1 MAYIDN
7 PYANSLRQA
16 QAMPA
21 VQQALGGYEGGM
33 DGLMR
38 LFQQQYSR
46 PQQQTQRY
54 NPGEDT
60 RQIAQRPDPASMA
73 PRDPNEPIPQMQ
85 QDYRENYMRNYMNR
99 PDADRISQPQMGQID
114 AGYNS
119 RIGLPQRENTQL
131 QEDMISQFNKESIA
145 RTSPAQQTPQFGGLG
160 SMNSGGMGYGN
171 MFRMQNERMPQY
183 GGYGG
188 YGGGMR
194 PQPYQQMP
202 QPQYQPYASPYQQQ
216 YPQPQRYGGY
226 GRQQQYGGY
235 GGGYGGMQNRY
246 QPQQYGGYGGY
257 GQQYMDSNTV
267 VAVTVNNM
275 AAVTDNNRVN
285 NTAVDTANNTA
296 AVTVTRTIIRVMVAR
311 IRINHRIHR
320 CIKKGELNCS
330 PLLNV
335 FSTLG
340 LFLLALTRLIQ
351 PT

>member
-46 PQQQTQRY
+46 PQQQTNIY
-54 NPGEDT
+54 NPQVETQQTKQRMPPIPTPDQLRNQPRFRDNEPSAPAPFSRET
-60 RQIAQRPDPASMA
+60 AQRLDPASMA
-73 PRDPNEPIPQMQ
+73 PRNPNEPIPQMQ
-85 QDYRENYMRNYMNR
+85 RDYRENYMRNYMNR
-99 PDADRISQPQMGQID
+99 PDADRIAQPQMGQID

-119 RIGLPQRENTQL
+119 RIGLPQRENTQS
-131 QEDMISQFNKESIA
+131 QEEAASQFNKENIA
-145 RTSPAQQTPQFGGLG
+145 RTSPAQQNPQFGGLG

-171 MFRMQNERMPQY
+171 MFRMQNEQMPQY

-235 GGGYGGMQNRY
+235 GGGYGGMQNQY
-246 QPQQYGGYGGY
+246 QPQQYGGGGQQYGQQYGGGGY
-257 GQQYMDSNTV
+257 GQQYGGGYGQQSGQQYGGGYGNQ
-267 VAVTVNNM
+267 NNYQSYGGQNQAIPM
-275 AAVTDNNRVN
+275 T
-285 NTAVDTANNTA
+285 
-296 AVTVTRTIIRVMVAR
+296 
-311 IRINHRIHR
+311 
-320 CIKKGELNCS
+320 S
-330 PLLNV
+330 
-335 FSTLG
+335 
-340 LFLLALTRLIQ
+340 ALSMY
-351 PT
+351 

>member
-73 PRDPNEPIPQMQ
+73 PRNPNEPIPQMQ
-85 QDYRENYMRNYMNR
+85 RQLPPNLPPELTGTHKQIQDMTPEELSASTAQNKYIMEMRNQNEMR
-99 PDADRISQPQMGQID
+99 SG
-114 AGYNS
+114 G
-119 RIGLPQRENTQL
+119 QL
-131 QEDMISQFNKESIA
+131 Q
-145 RTSPAQQTPQFGGLG
+145 PQFGGLG

-246 QPQQYGGYGGY
+246 QPQQYGGGWP
-257 GQQYMDSNTV
+257 TV
-267 VAVTVNNM
+267 RPTVW
-275 AAVTDNNRVN
+275 
-285 NTAVDTANNTA
+285 TAI
-296 AVTVTRTIIRVMVAR
+296 RWRLRPIRSTIRR
-311 IRINHRIHR
+311 
-320 CIKKGELNCS
+320 
-330 PLLNV
+330 
-335 FSTLG
+335 
-340 LFLLALTRLIQ
+340 RLR
-351 PT
+351 

>member
-38 LFQQQYSR
+38 LFQQQQI
-46 PQQQTQRY
+46 QQQPKRY

-73 PRDPNEPIPQMQ
+73 AGHSSEPIPQMQ

-119 RIGLPQRENTQL
+119 RIGLPQRENRPV

-257 GQQYMDSNTV
+257 GQQYGQQYGGGGYGQQYGGGGYGQQYGGGYGQQSGQQYGGGYGQQYGGGYGNQNNDE
-267 VAVTVNNM
+267 VAKQAIM
-275 AAVTDNNRVN
+275 
-285 NTAVDTANNTA
+285 
-296 AVTVTRTIIRVMVAR
+296 
-311 IRINHRIHR
+311 
-320 CIKKGELNCS
+320 
-330 PLLNV
+330 
-335 FSTLG
+335 
-340 LFLLALTRLIQ
+340 
-351 PT
+351 PTYPPMY

>member
-1 MAYIDN
+1 
-7 PYANSLRQA
+7 
-16 QAMPA
+16 
-21 VQQALGGYEGGM
+21 
-33 DGLMR
+33 
-38 LFQQQYSR
+38 
-46 PQQQTQRY
+46 
-54 NPGEDT
+54 
-60 RQIAQRPDPASMA
+60 
-73 PRDPNEPIPQMQ
+73 
-85 QDYRENYMRNYMNR
+85 
-99 PDADRISQPQMGQID
+99 MGQID

-119 RIGLPQRENTQL
+119 RIGLPQRENRPV

-246 QPQQYGGYGGY
+246 QPQQYGGTVVANSTANS
-257 GQQYMDSNTV
+257 MDSNTV
-267 VAVTVNNM
+267 
-275 AAVTDNNRVN
+275 
-285 NTAVDTANNTA
+285 A
-296 AVTVTRTIIRVMVAR
+296 AVTVWRRLTIGSTIRRWIRTTSGQQYGGGYGNQNNYEVA
-311 IRINHRIHR
+311 
-320 CIKKGELNCS
+320 KQDK
-330 PLLNV
+330 P
-335 FSTLG
+335 
-340 LFLLALTRLIQ
+340 
-351 PT
+351 PYPPMY

>member
-46 PQQQTQRY
+46 PQQQTNIYNPQVETQQPKRY
-54 NPGEDT
+54 NPQVE
-60 RQIAQRPDPASMA
+60 IAQHPEVEAQREAQRLAQSSIIHKEIQDMTPEEISASTA
-73 PRDPNEPIPQMQ
+73 QNEYIM
-85 QDYRENYMRNYMNR
+85 NMRNQNEMRSNGQFQ
-99 PDADRISQPQMGQID
+99 IS
-114 AGYNS
+114 
-119 RIGLPQRENTQL
+119 
-131 QEDMISQFNKESIA
+131 
-145 RTSPAQQTPQFGGLG
+145 PQFGGLG

-235 GGGYGGMQNRY
+235 GGGYGGMQNQY
-246 QPQQYGGYGGY
+246 QPQQYGGGGQQYGQQYGGGGY
-257 GQQYMDSNTV
+257 GQQYGGGYGNQ
-267 VAVTVNNM
+267 NNYQSYGGQNQDKPPYPPM
-275 AAVTDNNRVN
+275 Y
-285 NTAVDTANNTA
+285 
-296 AVTVTRTIIRVMVAR
+296 
-311 IRINHRIHR
+311 
-320 CIKKGELNCS
+320 
-330 PLLNV
+330 
-335 FSTLG
+335 
-340 LFLLALTRLIQ
+340 
-351 PT
+351 

>member
-46 PQQQTQRY
+46 PQQQTQ
-54 NPGEDT
+54 
-60 RQIAQRPDPASMA
+60 QRMPPIPTPEQLRNA
-73 PRDPNEPIPQMQ
+73 PRFRDNEPSAPAPFS
-85 QDYRENYMRNYMNR
+85 RETGYE
-99 PDADRISQPQMGQID
+99 PVAQPQMGQID

-235 GGGYGGMQNRY
+235 GGGYGGMQNQY
-246 QPQQYGGYGGY
+246 QPQQYGGGGY
-257 GQQYMDSNTV
+257 GQQYGGGYGQQSGQQYGGGYGQQYGGGYGNQ
-267 VAVTVNNM
+267 NNYQSYGGQNQDKPPYPPM
-275 AAVTDNNRVN
+275 Y
-285 NTAVDTANNTA
+285 
-296 AVTVTRTIIRVMVAR
+296 
-311 IRINHRIHR
+311 
-320 CIKKGELNCS
+320 
-330 PLLNV
+330 
-335 FSTLG
+335 
-340 LFLLALTRLIQ
+340 
-351 PT
+351 

>member
-46 PQQQTQRY
+46 PQQQT
-54 NPGEDT
+54 
-60 RQIAQRPDPASMA
+60 
-73 PRDPNEPIPQMQ
+73 
-85 QDYRENYMRNYMNR
+85 
-99 PDADRISQPQMGQID
+99 
-114 AGYNS
+114 
-119 RIGLPQRENTQL
+119 
-131 QEDMISQFNKESIA
+131 
-145 RTSPAQQTPQFGGLG
+145 GGLG

-202 QPQYQPYASPYQQQ
+202 QPQYQPHASPYQQQ

-246 QPQQYGGYGGY
+246 QPQQYGGYGGGGQQY
-257 GQQYMDSNTV
+257 GQQYGGGGYGQQYGGGYGQQSGQQYGGGYGQQYGGGYGNQ
-267 VAVTVNNM
+267 NNYQSYGGQNQDKPPYPPM
-275 AAVTDNNRVN
+275 Y
-285 NTAVDTANNTA
+285 
-296 AVTVTRTIIRVMVAR
+296 
-311 IRINHRIHR
+311 
-320 CIKKGELNCS
+320 
-330 PLLNV
+330 
-335 FSTLG
+335 
-340 LFLLALTRLIQ
+340 
-351 PT
+351 